1 MRLFCIALKKMSQE
15 SIEVVAIDTPNTD
28 VPILE
33 EALCALELNPS
44 SFSNL
49 ETGMATTFLIAEDK
63 ADAEKLAASTSEYLK
78 GWREYLS
85 ADPILS
91 TRTMKQEDWANSWK
105 KHFHTFKA
113 SDRLVVKPSWEE
125 YKAAKGE
132 IVIPIDPGM
141 CFGTGY
147 HGTTMACL
155 QYLDKLQAE
164 QGTLSFIDAGT
175 GSGILSIGACLLG
188 YSPIQAFD
196 NDPQCIPTALE
207 NLRLAGFTDVDVTC
221 APLGTFKP
229 ARQADV
235 VAANI
240 LCCVL
245 IEQVKDV
252 IALVRPGGHLILSG
266 ILTEQYP
273 DLKKTFTDNG
283 CTELENVT
291 IKEWTSGL
299 FKYRG

>member
-1 MRLFCIALKKMSQE
+1 MTQE
-15 SIEVVAIDTPNTD
+15 SIEVVAIDTPNAD
-28 VPILE
+28 VPVLE

-49 ETGMATTFLIAEDK
+49 ETGMATTFLIAENK
-63 ADAEKLAASTSEYLK
+63 VEAEKLAVSTTEYLRS
-78 GWREYLS
+78 WREMFS
-85 ADPILS
+85 AEPKLS
-91 TRTMKQEDWANSWK
+91 TKTMRQEDWANSWK
-105 KHFHTFKA
+105 KHFHTFRA
-113 SDRLVVKPSWEE
+113 SERLVVKPSWEE
-125 YKAAKGE
+125 YTPDHGD

-155 QYLDKLQAE
+155 QYLDKLQAKH
-164 QGTLSFIDAGT
+164 GTLSFIDAGT
-175 GSGILSIGACLLG
+175 GSGILSIGARLLG
-188 YSPIQAFD
+188 YSPIHAFD

-207 NLRLAGFTDVDVTC
+207 NLKLAGFTDVEVTC
-221 APLGTFKP
+221 APLGEYIPEKP
-229 ARQADV
+229 ADV

-252 IALVRPGGHLILSG
+252 IALVRPGGYLILSG

-273 DLKKTFTDNG
+273 ELRNTFTANA
-283 CTELENVT
+283 CVELENVT

-299 FKYRG
+299 FKVQLQ